1 MKMEEFYFKEKQTTL
16 ISDFLK
22 IIKEK
27 MPEKEI
33 KFQQNDDKDVL
44 GIALCSKENIY
55 PIILSFSYATGQTSI
70 MIHSYKKIE
79 DDELSFYKAI
89 NKLNQDFMISNV
101 SFFEENGI
109 VVLKVIDDYDGNVA
123 ALFFSI
129 QEALEIVDE
138 ELF

>member
-1 MKMEEFYFKEKQTTL
+1 
-16 ISDFLK
+16 
-22 IIKEK
+22 
-27 MPEKEI
+27 
-33 KFQQNDDKDVL
+33 
-44 GIALCSKENIY
+44 
-55 PIILSFSYATGQTSI
+55 

-79 DDELSFYKAI
+79 DDELTFYKAI

-123 ALFFSI
+123 ALFFSM